1 MKSSTLEKK
10 SYKANPEKQ
19 EANIIVWP
27 MPRLIFC
34 VRALIQLTYAK
45 VDIIVFEAHQA
56 RITEAQHV
64 NLNKISIFY
73 QKEKKNKI
81 SINNISYTSLINY
94 EKAVQKYLNHTAI
107 FVIFILLWLK
117 SVRVWLVFSGVK
129 WWNKSEKGR

>member
-1 MKSSTLEKK
+1 
-10 SYKANPEKQ
+10 
-19 EANIIVWP
+19 

-73 QKEKKNKI
+73 QKEKILVSFRCLERQHEDKGSQLSCKHNKVI
-81 SINNISYTSLINY
+81 II
-94 EKAVQKYLNHTAI
+94 AVHFL
-107 FVIFILLWLK
+107 
-117 SVRVWLVFSGVK
+117 
-129 WWNKSEKGR
+129 